1 MKAAIMRERATTA
14 MDLRMKSSL
23 CRADRMDRRWLD
35 FSPDFGDTDPRP
47 EGFNRV
53 SRVPWQGYD
62 TALAPER
69 SPPTS
74 PIPAARRLRGF
85 SPVRR
90 RGTVGFL
97 DRGGRVEGDRA
108 SEGAGVAG
116 AGR

>member
-62 TALAPER
+62 NALAPER
-69 SPPTS
+69 SPATS
-74 PIPAARRLRGF
+74 PTPAARRLRGPL
-85 SPVRR
+85 S
-90 RGTVGFL
+90 
-97 DRGGRVEGDRA
+97 DRGRPEASRPRVRFLALAPDQNEEGRF
-108 SEGAGVAG
+108 
-116 AGR
+116 